1 MKTLQ
6 DTLKQAMAE
15 QNLSIRALERAILE
29 SIGKD
34 KRVSRNLIHEY
45 LQGKR
50 APTYVAALALA
61 AVLNLDSKELLTLTY
76 FERQKKRAEAERE
89 RFLSFCKKCDI
100 DIEDVTLAAKK
111 K

>member
-15 QNLSIRALERAILE
+15 QDLSIRALERTILE
-29 SIGKD
+29 SLGKD

-50 APTYVAALALA
+50 VPTYVAALALA
-61 AVLNLDSKELLTLTY
+61 AVLKLDNKELLTLTY
-76 FERQKKRAEAERE
+76 FERQQMRAEAERE
-89 RFLSFCKKCDI
+89 RFLSFCENNGI
-100 DIEDVTLAAKK
+100 DIPDVTFR
-111 K
+111 